1 MKKSYY
7 PHAARLLTLLL
18 ALLITGPPASAKSS
32 TSKPLELGA
41 RLELFVDDYLIDSI
55 KDLEIQ
61 IHRPQAAGVAI
72 SFDQPW
78 EGNVSWPV
86 SVFQDGDIYRMYYL
100 GRSAPEYARESGLKP
115 GETVIPKHPP
125 FLCYA
130 ESKDGVHWT
139 KPSLGLIEFNGS
151 KDNNII
157 FGGGH
162 SLEAGPGTVFLDTN
176 PKTPPSERFKAVAST
191 GIHPRWPENLEKDPA
206 GMLLS
211 VSADGLNW
219 KRWKD
224 EPLMRTTLPNAFDSI
239 NVMFWSE
246 AEEQYVFYLRY
257 MSQNIRTFARS
268 TSKDLLTWTEPEPV
282 SFGDNP
288 MEHLYT
294 NAATPYFRAPHITL
308 AFPKRYVPLRKKHSD
323 EKIPGISETVFM
335 SSRDGVNWT
344 PSREAFIRPGRDD
357 RNWIHRSTSTS
368 VGILPTGEDE
378 LSLYVARHYTAPSV
392 HLERFVLRTDGFSS
406 ISAKAT
412 GGEFVTK
419 PLRISGEDLMINY
432 ATSAA
437 GSIRVEVQDLNGYP
451 LPGFELERCEP
462 IWGDEIEGVVKWRRP
477 DETWTDELTLAGL
490 QETPVRLRFVM
501 KDADLYSLRFK

>member
-1 MKKSYY
+1 MKKS
-7 PHAARLLTLLL
+7 PSQNVTRVLVLLGP
-18 ALLITGPPASAKSS
+18 LLIFGLHASAKPHSS
-32 TSKPLELGA
+32 EPLELGS
-41 RLELFVDDYLIDSI
+41 RLELFVDDYLIDSLR
-55 KDLEIQ
+55 DLRIQ
-61 IHRPQAAGVAI
+61 MHRPQAAGVALA
-72 SFDQPW
+72 FDQPW

-86 SVFQDGDIYRMYYL
+86 SVFQDGEIYRMYYL

-115 GETVIPKHPP
+115 GETVIPEHPP

-130 ESKDGVHWT
+130 ESDDGIHWT

-151 KDNNII
+151 TDNNII
-157 FGGGH
+157 YGGGH

-176 PKTPPSERFKAVAST
+176 PETPPEERFKAVAST
-191 GIHPRWPENLEKDPA
+191 GINSRWPENLAKDPA

-219 KRWKD
+219 KRWQD
-224 EPLMRTTLPNAFDSI
+224 EPLMRTNLPNAFDSI

-246 AEEQYVFYLRY
+246 VEEQYVFYLRF
-257 MSQNIRTFARS
+257 MSQNIRTFARA

-282 SFGDNP
+282 SFGQNP

-294 NAATPYFRAPHITL
+294 NAATPYFRAPHLTL
-308 AFPKRYVPLRKKHSD
+308 AFPKRYVPLRKKHAD

-344 PSREAFIRPGRDD
+344 PFREAFIRPGRDD
-357 RNWIHRSTSTS
+357 RNWIHRTTSTS
-368 VGILPTGEDE
+368 VGILPTADDE
-378 LSLYVARHYTAPSV
+378 ISLYVARHYTAPSV

-406 ISAKAT
+406 ISADAK

-419 PLRISGEDLMINY
+419 PMLISGEELIINY

-437 GSIRVEVQDLNGYP
+437 GSIRVEVQDINGHP
-451 LPGFELERCEP
+451 LPGFELERSQT
-462 IWGDEIEGVVKWRRP
+462 IWGDEIEGVVKWQRP
-477 DETWTDELTLAGL
+477 EETWTDELKLSGL
-490 QETPVRLRFVM
+490 QEKPVRLRFVM